1 VVLDEA
7 HVIKN
12 RQSLTFRACLALQAT
27 HRWCL
32 TGTPLQNSADDV
44 QPLMAF
50 LRVAPLADH
59 AVWQQYIGKPIRHG
73 DALGLARLRVA
84 MRAVSLRRSNAVLA
98 SSLPPITV
106 QTHSVTMEGEE
117 RLVYDL
123 LFVSARAA
131 FMALDAHG
139 DTAVMQQYTS
149 VLECL
154 LRLRQAC
161 SSGSII
167 PAARL
172 ARARMVLQRLTGS
185 DDPYALPQPS
195 TALGTHEAQEPV
207 IKAKLTAEEAAKI
220 LKTLTAIQEAQHVE
234 GESYSCAVC
243 LDDLTDAATRRVLR
257 VCAHAFCA
265 DCVERL
271 VADAEEAKRAREG
284 SAGLVGG
291 VGASASCPLCRTL
304 FTSADIFSALE
315 ISNASSAADPVPDE
329 GGAGEEPG
337 AGADAEASDGPKQ
350 EGLLGSPEA
359 SSVGM
364 GGREEG
370 VEGKVDGG
378 EEREAGGEERVEERG
393 QSVSPK
399 IHALIADLEEAIENA
414 GAHGRG
420 ANMSSVGGRTE
431 DGRGEES
438 TAAEQG
444 IGGVGVGGGGGDIK
458 AVVFSQFLGCL
469 DEVGA
474 ALARSGLAFGR
485 LQGNLSL
492 EQRREVRGARCAY
505 VVEYLRLCRCADIKT
520 Q

>member
-12 RQSLTFRACLALQAT
+12 RQSLTFRACLALQAR

-50 LRVAPLADH
+50 LRVVPLADH

-84 MRAVSLRRSNAVLA
+84 MRAVSLRRSNGVLA

-123 LFVSARAA
+123 LFSSARAA

-195 TALGTHEAQEPV
+195 TALGTHGAQEPV

-220 LKTLTAIQEAQHVE
+220 LKTLTAIQEAQQVE
-234 GESYSCAVC
+234 GESYTCAVC
-243 LDDLTDAATRRVLR
+243 LDDLTDAAARRVLR

-271 VADAEEAKRAREG
+271 VADAEEAKREREG
-284 SAGLVGG
+284 SAGVGG
-291 VGASASCPLCRTL
+291 GLGASASCPLCRTL

-315 ISNASSAADPVPDE
+315 ISNASAAADPVPDQE
-329 GGAGEEPG
+329 GAGEEPG
-337 AGADAEASDGPKQ
+337 AGAEDSGGPKQ
-350 EGLLGSPEA
+350 ECLLGCPEA
-359 SSVGM
+359 RGVGM

-370 VEGKVDGG
+370 AEGRVDGG
-378 EEREAGGEERVEERG
+378 EESEAGGEERVQERG

-431 DGRGEES
+431 DGRDGGEECA
-438 TAAEQG
+438 AAEEG
-444 IGGVGVGGGGGDIK
+444 RCVVGVSGGGGDIK

-492 EQRREVRGARCAY
+492 EQRREVC
-505 VVEYLRLCRCADIKT
+505 LCRGVFTVVQMCRYKNTVDI
-520 Q
+520 